1 MGRFHMESDLKK
13 KCSWAPMSGQPKLG
27 PRKDP
32 GKVKSAIILSAKLSI
47 CDGSDVLEST
57 CYMRRMN
64 QMCNGIFPHSSG
76 RVGKEGGG
84 WRSM

>member
-1 MGRFHMESDLKK
+1 
-13 KCSWAPMSGQPKLG
+13 MSGRPKLG

-32 GKVKSAIILSAKLSI
+32 GENEVGHHIIKLSI
-47 CDGSDVLEST
+47 CDGSDEQEIT

-76 RVGKEGGG
+76 RVGKEKGG
-84 WRSM
+84 WGVAVDVATPTPTGIYFEG